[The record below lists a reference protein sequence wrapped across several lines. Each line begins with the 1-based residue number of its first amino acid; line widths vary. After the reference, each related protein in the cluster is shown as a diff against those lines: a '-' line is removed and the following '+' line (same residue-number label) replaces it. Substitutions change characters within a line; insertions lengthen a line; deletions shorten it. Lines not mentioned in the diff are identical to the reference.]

1 MRDDFLDI
9 ITLMSFLI
17 SLENLDLNVTQEDA
31 QNLERNMD
39 DKMNRLLN
47 EIHAHLEEQDRKID
61 MILEELRNG
70 RNIQKAVGTLH
81 QGNDGP

>member
-1 MRDDFLDI
+1 
-9 ITLMSFLI
+9 
-17 SLENLDLNVTQEDA
+17 
-31 QNLERNMD
+31 MD